1 MKRAAYGDVCSHNGL
16 NTMIYIHFSYAFL
29 PYVGTRDLEIDQ
41 EVSTLGDLYQLLGN
55 RFPEWAEEVGLE
67 GNTPDYNLL
76 TAVNGQLSSSLS
88 GVDTPLNDGDR
99 VELHLLLTGG

>member
-1 MKRAAYGDVCSHNGL
+1 MKPAGYGDVCSHNGP

-29 PYVGTRDLEIDQ
+29 PYVGTRDLEI
-41 EVSTLGDLYQLLGN
+41 EEEIATLGDLYQLLGT

-88 GVDTPLNDGDR
+88 GVDTTLKDGDR
-99 VELHLLLTGG
+99 VEFHLLLTGG

>member
-1 MKRAAYGDVCSHNGL
+1 MKRDGYGDAYSLNGH

-29 PYVGTRDLEIDQ
+29 PYVGTRDMEIED
-41 EVSTLGDLYQLLGN
+41 EITTLGDLYRLLGT
-55 RFPEWAEEVGLE
+55 RFPEWAEEVGME

-88 GVDTPLNDGDR
+88 GVDTPLKDGDR
-99 VELHLLLTGG
+99 VEFHLLLTGG

>member
-1 MKRAAYGDVCSHNGL
+1 MKPGACGDVYSLNGP
-16 NTMIYIHFSYAFL
+16 NKMIYIHFSYAFL
-29 PYVGTRDLEIDQ
+29 PYVGTRDLEI
-41 EVSTLGDLYQLLGN
+41 EEEIATLGDLYLLLGT
-55 RFPEWAEEVGLE
+55 RFPEWAEEVSLE

-88 GVDTPLNDGDR
+88 GINTPLKGGDR